1 MVIISNYKNK
11 IKNWNVVVIDWLFL
25 NDYLYFQTETT
36 QIPKMFIIFAKMA
49 RKPITPENAY
59 LRLAALCA
67 RCEQA
72 EGDVRKKLREWMVS
86 PTDADVIIERLKQER
101 YLDNKRYARAYCR
114 DKLRFN
120 GWGRIKISYMLKGK
134 GIEQEFID
142 AALDEIDEEQYLAT
156 LDEALAAKAKT
167 LSGKSKEQ
175 MRASLLRFAASRGF
189 EGNIIYRAVSQVI
202 SGCDEN

>member
-1 MVIISNYKNK
+1 
-11 IKNWNVVVIDWLFL
+11 
-25 NDYLYFQTETT
+25 
-36 QIPKMFIIFAKMA
+36 MA
-49 RKPITPENAY
+49 RKPITPDNAY
-59 LRLAALCA
+59 LRLTTLCA

-72 EGDVRKKLREWMVS
+72 EGDLRKKLRDWMVN
-86 PTDADVIIERLKQER
+86 PADADAIIDRLKQER

-142 AALDEIDEEQYLAT
+142 AALDEIDEDQYVSI

-167 LSGKSKEQ
+167 LSGKSGEQ

-189 EGNIIYRAVSQVI
+189 EGNIIYRAVAQII
-202 SGCDEN
+202 SNRDED